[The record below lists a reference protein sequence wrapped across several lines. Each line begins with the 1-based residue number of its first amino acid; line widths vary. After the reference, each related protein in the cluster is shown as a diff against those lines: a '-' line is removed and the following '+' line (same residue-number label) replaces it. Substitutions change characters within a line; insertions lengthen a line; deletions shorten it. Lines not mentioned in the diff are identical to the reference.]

1 MRIRCEATH
10 TAYGVFIRGIKTEE
24 ETERLRCFF
33 RERGQ
38 KPIGPPADRQ
48 ILLFGL
54 SMDQFDR
61 LVEGANIELV

>member
-1 MRIRCEATH
+1 MHIKCQARATG
-10 TAYGVFIRGIKTEE
+10 YGVFIRGIKTEE
-24 ETERLRCFF
+24 ETERLRRFF

-54 SMDQFDR
+54 SMEQFSR
-61 LVEGANIELV
+61 LVEGANIEFV